1 MCSLTIWHL
10 MKIQKNVIKAIGKGI
25 VWKYGEHG
33 KSFIQCIFTQD
44 VYILVGWALNPGI
57 VVRIIE

>member
-1 MCSLTIWHL
+1 MQFNYLAPNEDS
-10 MKIQKNVIKAIGKGI
+10 KNVIKAIGKGI